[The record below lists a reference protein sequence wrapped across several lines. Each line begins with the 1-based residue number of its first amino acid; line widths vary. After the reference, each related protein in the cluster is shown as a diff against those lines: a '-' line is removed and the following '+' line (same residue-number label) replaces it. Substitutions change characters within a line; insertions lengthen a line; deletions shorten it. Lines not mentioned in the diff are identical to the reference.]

1 MRNFLLYFAVSA
13 VAMSSAALL
22 AQNWQSA
29 ITMDG
34 EPHHHLAFQNQYVRA
49 FKVEV
54 PPHSSTLLHQHAR
67 DYVFVT
73 LGDTSLE
80 NDVQGKPPAKVELK
94 DGDVR
99 FSKGGFAHVAKN
111 LSTQPFRNVTVEF
124 LQPVGDLKPPEK
136 AEQPGP
142 GSGCQFGGVMFPASI
157 KVLYSSEVVS
167 VRDYSLPRKCGI
179 SPEGKGALVIALSSV
194 VVNHPG
200 NSALVA
206 APSAASFRSNAQSIP
221 LQRGDIAWLPPGD
234 AVLNRH
240 GTNARFIVIEF
251 EK

>member
-1 MRNFLLYFAVSA
+1 MTRMRNCFLHLTAC
-13 VAMSSAALL
+13 AMAFFPAAAC

-29 ITMDG
+29 VTMDG

-80 NDVQGKPPAKVELK
+80 NDVQGKPPAKLDLK

-99 FSKGGFAHVAKN
+99 FTKGGFAHVAKN
-111 LSTQPFRNVTVEF
+111 LSDKPFRNVTVEF
-124 LQPVGDLKPPEK
+124 LQPVGDLKPPES

-142 GSGCQFGGVMFPASI
+142 GTGCRFAGVMFPATI
-157 KVLYSSEVVS
+157 KVLYSSEVLN
-167 VRDYSLPRKCGI
+167 VRDYSLPRKCGV
-179 SPEGKGALVIALSSV
+179 SPDGKGVLVVALSPV
-194 VVNHPG
+194 VVS
-200 NSALVA
+200 NSSG
-206 APSAASFRSNAQSIP
+206 PSKQ
-221 LQRGDIAWLPPGD
+221 LKRGDLAWVSSRD
-234 AVLNRH
+234 TIVNRH
-240 GTNARFIVIEF
+240 GTDARFIAIEF